1 MGLLLVVM
9 GLRVLALGQTSDPW
23 TAAARKE
30 IRDATE
36 SSYDAVA
43 KRLGLPTKER
53 AGYVACVEA
62 STVKRFSRGLD
73 QAYSA
78 PQEELVELSDVC
90 ARAIRAPIES
100 SPSWTAAVATLYRAV
115 CETSWMPIAR
125 SGVEANELCGCL
137 DKSARQAFPNPT
149 QLWKFIRTKNRE
161 SLSASGKKA
170 GRQMFDACA
179 RFIDPEK

>member
-1 MGLLLVVM
+1 MDCRRPKGDPRRDGEFVRCSRQAAWAPNERTGRLCR
-9 GLRVLALGQTSDPW
+9 LRGG
-23 TAAARKE
+23 E
-30 IRDATE
+30 H
-36 SSYDAVA
+36 
-43 KRLGLPTKER
+43 G
-53 AGYVACVEA
+53 EA
-62 STVKRFSRGLD
+62 FSRGLD

-161 SLSASGKKA
+161 SLSASEKKA